1 MGDHT
6 ECIEVDY
13 DTRFLAYKDLV
24 DFFWSNHN
32 PQRPKYKGRQYM
44 SLLLFRDEEQE
55 RVAHILKDRWKQ
67 KLNFEI
73 ETEIQPFQ
81 QFFRAEDTHQ
91 KYLLKRYPMAF
102 DSIRALFPT
111 FHHFVDSTLAA
122 RVNGFVRGYGS
133 IREILYELEE
143 WELEKEQL
151 TRAKECLSSLKW

>member
-1 MGDHT
+1 
-6 ECIEVDY
+6 
-13 DTRFLAYKDLV
+13 
-24 DFFWSNHN
+24 
-32 PQRPKYKGRQYM
+32 
-44 SLLLFRDEEQE
+44 
-55 RVAHILKDRWKQ
+55 
-67 KLNFEI
+67 
-73 ETEIQPFQ
+73 
-81 QFFRAEDTHQ
+81 
-91 KYLLKRYPMAF
+91 MAF